1 MTEMWFL
8 YAVAATV
15 FAGINVFTAKVAAA
29 RNYNTKLF
37 SALSSALAGILGVLI
52 GVWVEGLAELSWTML
67 LIAFLIGG
75 IYILGS
81 ILRMDGL
88 RYIDAM
94 IMLPL
99 HKVVSPLLA
108 ILAGFLFFHEIPGQ
122 FEWIGLGLG
131 VLVPVMLIHGG
142 ENARQNHLAKGL
154 VFMLLSAACAAGT
167 AAISM
172 YGSQEYNSI
181 ILFTGLINGLGAI
194 LSFGWFYQQQRKK
207 LRFELQKTLHRDFI
221 LLTIITGGT
230 LFCGYTAM
238 LLAFEAG
245 GLLGIVYTI
254 HSFYIV
260 IPIILAIYFYNEHW
274 NLKKVGAVALT
285 LLALLFLE

>member
-1 MTEMWFL
+1 MTEVWFL

-15 FAGINVFTAKVAAA
+15 FAGINVFTAKIAAA

-37 SALSSALAGILGVLI
+37 SACSSALAGVLGIVV
-52 GVWVEGLAELSWTML
+52 GFWVEGLSELSWAMF
-67 LIAFLIGG
+67 LIALVIGG

-108 ILAGFLFFHEIPGQ
+108 IFAGFLFFSEIPGQ

-131 VLVPVMLIHGG
+131 VLVPVMLINRG
-142 ENARQNHLAKGL
+142 ERARQSHLMKGL
-154 VFMLLSAACAAGT
+154 LFMFLSAVCGAGT
-167 AAISM
+167 AAISKF
-172 YGSQEYNSI
+172 GSQEFNSV
-181 ILFTGLINGLGAI
+181 ILLTGLINGLGAI
-194 LSFGWFYQQQRKK
+194 LSFSWFYLQQRKD
-207 LRFELQKTLHRDFI
+207 LRAEIQKIWHKEYI
-221 LLTIITGGT
+221 LLTMITGST
-230 LFCGYTAM
+230 LFAGYTAM

-260 IPIILAIYFYNEHW
+260 IPIVLAIYFYNEHW
-274 NLKKVGAVALT
+274 NLKKVGAIALT